1 MVGGRSGVEEHIQ
14 KEGGCL
20 FHFGFLKAAQSDS
33 LGEKKKKEVW
43 VAADAVTAFRGK
55 CYGANSWTRCIWV
68 LSCA

>member
-1 MVGGRSGVEEHIQ
+1 MVAGWSGVEKHIR

-20 FHFGFLKAAQSDS
+20 FWFGFLKAAQSDS
-33 LGEKKKKEVW
+33 LEGKKKEVW